1 MDTKIIAFMNNK
13 GGVGKTTLTAGV
25 ANALAAKGK
34 KVLIIDTDG
43 QANASLLFGY
53 DPSIDHG
60 EERLYNLI
68 EKKIKKKEVDARD
81 YILETNYENID
92 IIIGD
97 GDLENIR
104 GDIENALK
112 KNRRVYKLI
121 VNDVKQLD
129 FYDYIFFDTA
139 PSLDGSSLQIL
150 MASDYLLI
158 PTTDSRFST
167 AGVSVTLDL
176 LSDVLDWEEDVKFL
190 GIILNNVSAKASL
203 TNDIRDYFN
212 SQETT
217 KGKVFDAL
225 VETSNVA
232 KKLDWNGL
240 KVSKNKTFIA
250 FDAIAEEVISKIG

>member
-1 MDTKIIAFMNNK
+1 MSTKVIAIMNNK
-13 GGVGKTTLTAGV
+13 GGVGKTTLTAGIS
-25 ANALAAKGK
+25 NALASKGK

-53 DPSIDHG
+53 DPSIDQG

-68 EKKIKKKEVDARD
+68 EKKIKKKEVSAAD
-81 YILETNYENID
+81 YILQTNYENID

-97 GDLENIR
+97 GDLESIR

-121 VNDVKQLD
+121 ANEIRQLD
-129 FYDYIFFDTA
+129 YYDYIFFDTA

-150 MASDYLLI
+150 MACDYLLI

-167 AGVSVTLDL
+167 SGVYVTMDL
-176 LSDVLDWEEDVKFL
+176 LEDAKEWEEKVELL
-190 GIILNNVSAKASL
+190 GIVLNNVSGKSAL
-203 TNDIRDYFN
+203 TNDIRSYFDEN
-212 SQETT
+212 ESTR
-217 KGKVFDAL
+217 GKVFDSF

-240 KVSKNKTFIA
+240 KISNNKTYVA
-250 FDAIAEEVISKIG
+250 FDAIAEEVTRKIG

>member
-1 MDTKIIAFMNNK
+1 MSTKTIAVMNNK
-13 GGVGKTTLTAGV
+13 GGVGKTTLTAGI

-34 KVLIIDTDG
+34 KILIIDTDG

-53 DPSIDHG
+53 DPGIDHG
-60 EERLYNLI
+60 EERLYNLV
-68 EKKIKKKEVDARD
+68 EKKIKKKEVSAAD

-121 VNDVKQLD
+121 VSDVKALD
-129 FYDYIFFDTA
+129 YYDYIFFDTA

-167 AGVSVTLDL
+167 AGVGVTMDL
-176 LSDVLDWEEDVKFL
+176 LEDTRDWEENVELL
-190 GIILNNVSAKASL
+190 GIVLNNVSGKAAL
-203 TNDIRDYFN
+203 TSDIRQFFDE
-212 SQETT
+212 SEET
-217 KGKVFDAL
+217 KGKVFEAF

-240 KVSKNKTFIA
+240 KVSKNKTFVA
-250 FDAIAEEVISKIG
+250 FDAIAQEVINKIG

>member
-1 MDTKIIAFMNNK
+1 MNNK
-13 GGVGKTTLTAGV
+13 GGVGKTTITAGI

-53 DPSIDHG
+53 DPTMDHG
-60 EERLYNLI
+60 EERLYNLVKQI
-68 EKKIKKKEVDARD
+68 IKKKEVSAAD
-81 YILETNYENID
+81 YILQTSYENID
-92 IIIGD
+92 IITGD
-97 GDLENIR
+97 GDMEEIR
-104 GDIENALK
+104 ADIDNSLK
-112 KNRRVYKLI
+112 RNRRVYKKI
-121 VNDVKQLD
+121 VDEVKLLD

-150 MASDYLLI
+150 LASDYLLI

-167 AGVSVTLDL
+167 AGVGVTMEL
-176 LSDVLDWEEDVKFL
+176 LEDVAEWGENVELL
-190 GIILNNVSAKASL
+190 GIILNNVSAKSSL
-203 TNDIRDYFN
+203 TSDIRNYFD
-212 SQETT
+212 SHEDT
-217 KGKVFDAL
+217 KGKVFETV

-240 KVSKNKTFIA
+240 KISANKTYVA

>member
-1 MDTKIIAFMNNK
+1 MSTKVIAVMNNK
-13 GGVGKTTLTAGV
+13 GGVGKTTITAGI

-53 DPSIDHG
+53 DPTMDHG
-60 EERLYNLI
+60 EERLYNLVKQI
-68 EKKIKKKEVDARD
+68 IKKKEVSAAD
-81 YILETNYENID
+81 YILQTSYENID
-92 IIIGD
+92 IITGD
-97 GDLENIR
+97 GDMEEIR
-104 GDIENALK
+104 ADIDNSLK
-112 KNRRVYKLI
+112 RNRRVYKKI
-121 VNDVKQLD
+121 VDEVKLLD

-150 MASDYLLI
+150 LASDYLLI

-167 AGVSVTLDL
+167 AGVGVTMEL
-176 LSDVLDWEEDVKFL
+176 LEDVAEWGENVELL
-190 GIILNNVSAKASL
+190 GIILNNVSAKSSL
-203 TNDIRDYFN
+203 TSDIRNYFD
-212 SQETT
+212 SHEDT
-217 KGKVFDAL
+217 KGKVFETV

-240 KVSKNKTFIA
+240 KISANKTYVA